1 MSSQISQF
9 YAPFSS
15 TCFVVLGLWLVV
27 IQQRYKEWKGDPHMI
42 RRAFGIGLYFSLPG
56 IMTLISLVNPAEP
69 ELWETSYALVALGGA
84 VVMAVLY
91 TAADDRLAATA
102 YLAALALYVA
112 IGVIAVIGFTRHNA
126 QLENQVDQVL
136 LCVMLFLGVNVAW
149 LLLFGPAHRTAT
161 ARGGRPRP
169 GGRHHGRD
177 RRLTA
182 AAD

>member
-69 ELWETSYALVALGGA
+69 RLWETSYTLVALGGA
-84 VVMAVLY
+84 GVMAVLY
-91 TAADDRLAATA
+91 TGADNQLAAAA
-102 YLAALALYVA
+102 YLAALVLYLA
-112 IGVIAVIGFTRHNA
+112 IGVIAITAFTRHSA
-126 QLENQVDQVL
+126 HLENQVDQVL

-161 ARGGRPRP
+161 ARGDARGPAA
-169 GGRHHGRD
+169 GT
-177 RRLTA
+177 TA
-182 AAD
+182 ATAD

>member
-1 MSSQISQF
+1 MGSQF

-42 RRAFGIGLYFSLPG
+42 QRAFGIGLFFSLPG
-56 IMTLISLVNPAEP
+56 IMTLIALVNPAEP
-69 ELWETSYALVALGGA
+69 KLWETSYTLVAVGGA

-91 TAADDRLAATA
+91 TAAGDRLAATA

-126 QLENQVDQVL
+126 HSENQVAQVL

-149 LLLFGPAHRTAT
+149 LLLFGPVHRKAT
-161 ARGGRPRP
+161 AREGARGPAA
-169 GGRHHGRD
+169 GS
-177 RRLTA
+177 TA
-182 AAD
+182 ATAD

>member
-1 MSSQISQF
+1 
-9 YAPFSS
+9 
-15 TCFVVLGLWLVV
+15 
-27 IQQRYKEWKGDPHMI
+27 
-42 RRAFGIGLYFSLPG
+42 
-56 IMTLISLVNPAEP
+56 
-69 ELWETSYALVALGGA
+69 
-84 VVMAVLY
+84 MAVLY

-112 IGVIAVIGFTRHNA
+112 IGVIAVIGFTRHKA

-182 AAD
+182 AAG

>member
-69 ELWETSYALVALGGA
+69 RLWETSYALVALGGA
-84 VVMAVLY
+84 VVMAVL
-91 TAADDRLAATA
+91 

-112 IGVIAVIGFTRHNA
+112 IGVIAVIGFTRHKA

-161 ARGGRPRP
+161 ARGDARGPAA
-169 GGRHHGRD
+169 GT
-177 RRLTA
+177 TA
-182 AAD
+182 ATAD